1 MYNRIA
7 ENQGW
12 IEVICGSM
20 YSGKSEELIRRLK
33 RARIAR
39 QKIMIFK
46 PQIDTRYLHDYI
58 VTHDQIKLEATLVSN
73 AEEILTA
80 AKNADVVG
88 IDEAQFIG
96 AGLVRVVEKL
106 ANAGK
111 RVILAGLDM
120 DFRGEPFH
128 PMPHL
133 MAIAENISKLH
144 AICSVCGNQAL
155 FSYRTSET
163 ENLIDIGSDD
173 KYEARCRMHFKKPP
187 IKE

>member
-33 RARIAR
+33 RANIAR
-39 QKIMIFK
+39 QITMIFK
-46 PQIDTRYLHDYI
+46 PEIDDRYAENAI
-58 VTHDQIKLEATLVSN
+58 VTHDKLKLEASSVKD

-80 AKNADVVG
+80 AQNADVIG

-96 AGLVRVVEKL
+96 GDLVGITEKL

-120 DFRGEPFH
+120 DFRGIPFE

-133 MAIAENISKLH
+133 MAIAESVTKLH

-155 FSYRTSET
+155 FSYRISDT
-163 ENLIDIGSDD
+163 ENLIDIGSAD
-173 KYEARCRMHFKKPP
+173 KYEARCRMHFNRP
-187 IKE
+187 